1 MRLLLGLS
9 NGIDRLNALIGRAAA
24 WLVLAAIL
32 VAGATA
38 AARWLLALSSNAWFE
53 AQWLL
58 FAGIVMLGA
67 AWTLQLD
74 RHVRIDV
81 LASRAPAAWRRRL
94 DIIGHAFFLMPFC
107 LIHLWLAIP
116 WFWRALRSGETSPS
130 LGGLPLWPIRLVIV
144 LGLALLLAQA
154 VSELIKRFA
163 DRTGGDQD
171 AGGRSPIAPPR

>member
-9 NGIDRLNALIGRAAA
+9 NGIDRLNTLIGRAAS

-32 VAGATA
+32 VAGGTA
-38 AARWLLALSSNAWFE
+38 LARWLFAFSSNAWFE

-67 AWTLQLD
+67 AWTLRLD

-81 LASRAPAAWRRRL
+81 LASRASPAWRRRI
-94 DIIGHAFFLMPFC
+94 DMIGHAFFLIPFC
-107 LIHLWLAIP
+107 LIHLWLAVP
-116 WFWRALRSGETSPS
+116 WFWRALRTGETSPS
-130 LGGLPLWPIRLVIV
+130 LGGLPLWPIRLVIL

-154 VSELIKRFA
+154 LSELIKRFA
-163 DRTGGDQD
+163 DRSGGEQD
-171 AGGRSPIAPPR
+171 AGGRKPAPPPR